1 LEKRR
6 KLDSDKCLF
15 CEKESIEH
23 LFFSCVVAKQSWL
36 DVSEAVGF
44 PIGLNF
50 ESTAKCWLCN
60 KKFGI
65 VNLITSAVCWGIWKL
80 RNLLCFQ
87 EGAWKSMK
95 QLWHVVVPMIR
106 CWSILL
112 PLKLTAG
119 FDDVM
124 VALEKRAMGPLLIED
139 NQDRG
144 GRNAISD
151 AGGISSADVRP

>member
-1 LEKRR
+1 LKKRR

-106 CWSILL
+106 CLEH
-112 PLKLTAG
+112 PTATEANSWIRRCNG
-119 FDDVM
+119 GTGEEGYGAAV
-124 VALEKRAMGPLLIED
+124 
-139 NQDRG
+139 DR
-144 GRNAISD
+144 RQPRSWRKECYI
-151 AGGISSADVRP
+151 